1 MSVFQVSVRDSL
13 QEVVFKR
20 PPLNTLNENILKE
33 LAEIFRSAKPHDAR
47 ALLLRGDGAMFCN
60 GIDPAEFLPKDD
72 EGRAAIFWALLQ
84 CCIAALQCR
93 LPIITDIHGDAMAG
107 GAVLAALGDYV
118 IVDAQKGKLCFSEI
132 KVKLPVPYP
141 IIGLGARRM
150 QPRYTND
157 MFLLGRNFVGAE
169 IESIGFAQAAYL
181 TSPERS
187 ALIEDYVGR
196 MTRLNA
202 DVVAETL
209 SALRRPYLQ
218 AFLDFEPSFDMT
230 LGHYLSDE
238 YLGAGMKAIL
248 QGAKKT

>member
-1 MSVFQVSVRDSL
+1 MSVFQVTVRDSL

-33 LAEIFRSAKPHDAR
+33 LAEIFRSAKTHDAR
-47 ALLLRGDGAMFCN
+47 ALLFRGEGTLFCN
-60 GIDPAEFLPKDD
+60 GIDPAEFLPQDD

-93 LPIITDIHGDAMAG
+93 LPIVMDIHGDAMAG

-118 IVDAQKGKLCFSEI
+118 IADAQKGKLCFSEI

-141 IIGLGARRM
+141 IISLASRRIL
-150 QPRYTND
+150 PRYIND
-157 MFLLGRNFVGAE
+157 MILLGRNFVGAE
-169 IESIGFAQAAYL
+169 IESIGFAQAAYQNDA
-181 TSPERS
+181 ERVK
-187 ALIEDYVGR
+187 LIQDYVGR
-196 MTRLNA
+196 MTRLDA

-209 SALRRPYLQ
+209 SALRRPQMQ
-218 AFLDFEPSFDMT
+218 AFLDFEPSFDMA

-248 QGAKKT
+248 QGSKK